1 MKVFLIERNN
11 DIITK
16 YYSLLINNV
25 VEKNRIIKIKNQ
37 DAKYNS
43 LIGKLL
49 LQYCCHK
56 YYNIY
61 HLTLQRTQ
69 YDKPYIDNFNL
80 HFNLSH
86 SKNRIVLVF
95 SNHPVGIDIEN
106 ISSFN
111 YGIIRKFF
119 SLKEQKYI
127 NSLSNNEKKINEYFK
142 LWTQKESFV
151 KCLGTGFFHHILNT
165 NMVSDDKP
173 LNKKNYKGTNYYFYT
188 KWLQNK
194 SIVTLCNK
202 FEVKEFSIT
211 EVSLEDLVNS
221 FI

>member
-61 HLTLQRTQ
+61 HLTL
-69 YDKPYIDNFNL
+69 
-80 HFNLSH
+80 
-86 SKNRIVLVF
+86 
-95 SNHPVGIDIEN
+95 
-106 ISSFN
+106 
-111 YGIIRKFF
+111 
-119 SLKEQKYI
+119 
-127 NSLSNNEKKINEYFK
+127 
-142 LWTQKESFV
+142 
-151 KCLGTGFFHHILNT
+151 
-165 NMVSDDKP
+165 
-173 LNKKNYKGTNYYFYT
+173 
-188 KWLQNK
+188 
-194 SIVTLCNK
+194 
-202 FEVKEFSIT
+202 
-211 EVSLEDLVNS
+211 
-221 FI
+221 